1 MNIDP
6 TPKRGSA
13 PEKQEFPNFS
23 RLMSLDNLDLSGDDS
38 DGLRL
43 EEEAI
48 AGWIAADNAAML
60 ELAHLSLNDPIEE
73 LQEFEYLLEGIE
85 QDMRNEGAWSYSTL
99 LYFFAF
105 LARNGQT
112 DKPNLSPTSHLS
124 VFLQNSI

>member
-13 PEKQEFPNFS
+13 PEKREFPNFS

-38 DGLRL
+38 DGLQQ

-60 ELAHLSLNDPIEE
+60 ELAHLSLNDLIEE

-85 QDMRNEGAWSYSTL
+85 QDTRNEGAGNAVPDWEQGGGGGEGRVGGGSTSL
-99 LYFFAF
+99 W
-105 LARNGQT
+105 
-112 DKPNLSPTSHLS
+112 
-124 VFLQNSI
+124 